1 MIIAPLRLPR
11 AQATPQTGE
20 GQLGQA
26 VAMQKSTQSQAEW
39 QSKYA
44 MMLKYPNLEAFSNAS
59 RKKRPANTAA
69 YGLFQA
75 LPADYSP
82 KPSRNSSFPQL
93 IAHRYV
99 SRCGA

>member
-1 MIIAPLRLPR
+1 MIIAPPMLPR

-44 MMLKYPNLEAFSNAS
+44 MMLKYPNLEAFSNAL
-59 RKKRPANTAA
+59 KKEAA
-69 YGLFQA
+69 GKYGGLWTVPGFTGGLFA
-75 LPADYSP
+75 EA
-82 KPSRNSSFPQL
+82 KPQ
-93 IAHRYV
+93 
-99 SRCGA
+99 